1 MLEMK
6 GMTTMTTTLTDKANI
21 LADLWLNYRDDT
33 EFQDFVDYNDLGL
46 PLAYALSMG
55 IVPETEMLVNFVN
68 ETFEVLLAGL
78 SLEDTGFQNLD
89 EILELGSFTGD

>member
-1 MLEMK
+1 
-6 GMTTMTTTLTDKANI
+6 MTTTLTDKANI

-89 EILELGSFTGD
+89 EILELGSFTED